1 MHAHISKSRVSFR
14 SALMLATFSVLC
26 YLALIFLL
34 RDDQVLSTTVRSIL
48 IPVFNGL
55 ASASLFYAARRSEIY
70 GRRVRLAWTFLALGQ
85 FSFTLGDVIWEV
97 IKLGLHQDPFL
108 SVANVPYLMYYLL
121 FAAGILLLPAA
132 TLNHWERQKLFLDV
146 GMIMVS
152 AGLIFWV
159 FLIEPAFDANRDN
172 MLTMALSLAYP
183 VMDFVLL
190 FALMDLLF
198 RRICS
203 VSRETLILLS
213 SGIAVLILTDS
224 VYISQVLQGLFPGG
238 GLEIVGWPINYALIG
253 LAGVLQAEARD
264 LPMAPH
270 ESEPKVQHFDWT
282 TNLPYL
288 CVAAAYLVLVWG
300 HYHPFATPFSVLAL
314 GLGGIIGLV
323 IIRQAIGLKENTNLY
338 STAQLEIDERR
349 RVEQELGAARHN
361 LEVKVQERTTA
372 LRAARDQLSGIID
385 FLPDATFVID
395 SEKKVIAWNRAMEEM
410 TGLGKDDI
418 IGRGNYAYGVPFYG
432 EPRPMLIDLVD
443 KDDGQISSK
452 YTHIERKRAAINA
465 EAYVPSLFK
474 GKGAYVW
481 ATASLLYD
489 SDGDLIG
496 SIESIRDTTERK
508 LAEEAL
514 QESERSYRLL
524 AENVTD
530 VIWAMDL
537 NLKFTYVSP
546 SNVRMTGFNAEES
559 MAMTL
564 DEILTPS
571 SLSKVKQV
579 LAEELEIEK
588 KPQKDL
594 SRSRTIEEE
603 EYCKDG
609 HTIWVEVKTTF
620 LRDREGKPI
629 GIQGVSRDITER
641 KKAEEALLDSKE
653 YLNKIINSIGD
664 PIFVKDEQHRFVMV
678 NDAQCRLAGRSREEL
693 LGKTDYDFFPNE
705 QVKTFWEKDE
715 LVFQTGIENVNE
727 EQITDAGGN
736 IRTIITKKT
745 LYKDKAGEKFIVGVV
760 RDISDR
766 MRAENE
772 LQKKEYLLAGVSI
785 ATNILLTETDTKS
798 ATVQTLELLGAA
810 SNLDRVYIFK
820 VLESETNKHLACMDL
835 EWTRATS
842 LQKESSASQNRP
854 CYLSIQRWYGMLSAG
869 HPIKGLVREF
879 PESERAIL
887 EPQNVKSILVIPIM
901 IKGKFWGFIGFD
913 DCHSERIWTGTDVAI
928 LQAASASI
936 GGAIARSQTED
947 ELKAAKEAAESA
959 DKAKSEFLA
968 NMSHEIRTPMNA
980 VIGLTGLLL
989 RTDLTPEQRD
999 FVETIRSSGDS
1010 LLSLINDILDFSK
1023 IDSGNMELESQSM
1036 DLRSC
1041 IESSID
1047 LVATKASEKGITL
1060 AYIIEKNTPETLT
1073 GDPTRLRQILTNLLS
1088 NAVKFTDNGEID
1100 VLVSGNK
1107 LESTDYELHFA
1118 VRDTGIGISQEDI
1131 NRLFQPFTQLDSSTS
1146 RKYGGTGLGL
1156 AISKR
1161 LVKMMGGIIWA
1172 ESQLGFGSTF
1182 HFTIL
1187 AGAAINEPARG
1198 RELVHR
1204 LAPESNTRTSRN
1216 GALRVLL
1223 AEDNIVNQKVMLGM
1237 LNKLGYLPDVAAN
1250 GLEVLQALERQ
1261 PYDVVLMDVQMPEMD
1276 GLEAAKKIRERWPE
1290 NERPKIIAITAYALQ
1305 GDRERCLEAGMDDYI
1320 SKPVKLEELQA
1331 MLGAYS

>member
-1 MHAHISKSRVSFR
+1 MSAHISKSRVSFR

-26 YLALIFLL
+26 YLALIVLL
-34 RDDQVLSTTVRSIL
+34 RNNQVLGTVVPSIL
-48 IPVFNGL
+48 VPVFNGL
-55 ASASLFYAARRSEIY
+55 AAASLLYAARRSEIY
-70 GRRVRLAWTFLALGQ
+70 GRRVRLAWTILGLAQLT
-85 FSFTLGDVIWEV
+85 FALGDVIWEV

-108 SVANVPYLMYYLL
+108 SVANVPYLMYYPL
-121 FAAGILLLPAA
+121 FVTGILLLPAA
-132 TLNHWERQKLFLDV
+132 SLNHWERRKLFLDI
-146 GMIMVS
+146 GIIMVS

-159 FLIEPAFDANRDN
+159 FLIEPAFEANRED
-172 MLTMALSLAYP
+172 MLTLALTLAYP

-190 FALMDLLF
+190 FSLMDLLF
-198 RRICS
+198 RRISS
-203 VSRETLILLS
+203 VSREALLLLS
-213 SGIAVLILTDS
+213 SGVAVLILTDS
-224 VYISQVLQGLFPGG
+224 VYMSQILQGLFPGG
-238 GLEIVGWPINYALIG
+238 GLEIMGWPINYALIA
-253 LAGVLQAEARD
+253 LAGIHQAESRD
-264 LPMAPH
+264 PLTSPH
-270 ESEPKVQHFDWT
+270 ESELRVEHFDWLVY
-282 TNLPYL
+282 LPYL
-288 CVAAAYLVLVWG
+288 CVAAAYFVLIWG
-300 HYHPFATPFSVLAL
+300 NYQPFATPFSVLAL
-314 GLGGIIGLV
+314 GVGIIIGLV
-323 IIRQAIGLKENTNLY
+323 IVRQAIVLKENTNLY

-349 RVEQELGAARHN
+349 RVEQELSATKHN
-361 LEVKVQERTTA
+361 LEVRVQERTAA
-372 LRAARDQLSGIID
+372 LGAARDQLSGIID

-443 KDDGQISSK
+443 KDDEQISSS
-452 YTHIERKRAAINA
+452 YTHIERKGSAIYA
-465 EAYVPSLFK
+465 EAYVPFLSK

-489 SDGDLIG
+489 SNGELIG
-496 SIESIRDTTERK
+496 SIESIRDITERK
-508 LAEEAL
+508 LAGEAL

-537 NLKFTYVSP
+537 NMKIIYVSP
-546 SNVRMTGFNAEES
+546 SNARMTGFSVEES
-559 MAMTL
+559 MTMTL
-564 DEILTPS
+564 DETLTPS
-571 SLSKVKQV
+571 SLDRVKQV

-594 SRSRTIEEE
+594 SRSRTIEVE

-609 HTIWVEVKTTF
+609 HTIWEEAKTTF
-620 LRDREGKPI
+620 LRDIEGKPI

-641 KKAEEALLDSKE
+641 KKAEEALLDSEE

-664 PIFVKDEQHRFVMV
+664 PIFVKDKQHRFVMV
-678 NDAQCRLAGRSREEL
+678 NDAECRLAGRSREEL
-693 LGKTDYDFFPNE
+693 LGKTDYNFFPKE
-705 QVKTFWEKDE
+705 QVNTFWEKDE
-715 LVFQTGIENVNE
+715 LVLQTGIENVNE
-727 EQITDAGGN
+727 EQITDAEGN

-745 LYKDKAGEKFIVGVV
+745 LYTDKAGEKFIVGVV
-760 RDISDR
+760 RDITDR
-766 MRAENE
+766 MRTENE

-798 ATVQTLELLGAA
+798 ATIQTLELLGAA

-820 VLESETNKHLACMDL
+820 VIGSETNKHLACMYL
-835 EWTRATS
+835 EWTRTAA
-842 LQKESSASQNRP
+842 LQGENSDSQNRS
-854 CYLSIQRWYGMLSAG
+854 YLSIPRWYDMLSAG
-869 HPIKGLVREF
+869 HPIKGLVKGF

-887 EPQNVKSILVIPIM
+887 ESQNVKSILAIPIM

-913 DCHSERIWTGTDVAI
+913 DCHFERIWTGTDVAI

-947 ELKAAKEAAESA
+947 ELKKAKEAAESA
-959 DKAKSEFLA
+959 NKAKSEFLA

-989 RTDLTPEQRD
+989 RTDLTPEQCD

-1023 IDSGNMELESQSM
+1023 IDSGKMDLESQPM

-1047 LVATKASEKGITL
+1047 LVATKASEKGVTL

-1088 NAVKFTDNGEID
+1088 NAVKFTDKGEIE
-1100 VLVSGNK
+1100 VSVSSKK
-1107 LESTDYELHFA
+1107 LESASHEIHFA
-1118 VRDTGIGISQEDI
+1118 VKDTGIGISKDEI

-1146 RKYGGTGLGL
+1146 RRYGGTGLGL

-1161 LVKMMGGIIWA
+1161 LVKMMGGKIWA

-1187 AGAAINEPARG
+1187 AGTAINEPARG
-1198 RELVHR
+1198 RELAHR
-1204 LAPESNTRTSRN
+1204 PVPESSRASRN
-1216 GALRVLL
+1216 RALRVLL

-1250 GLEVLQALERQ
+1250 GLEVLQAIERQ
-1261 PYDVVLMDVQMPEMD
+1261 PYDIVLMDVQMPEMD
-1276 GLEAAKKIRERWPE
+1276 GLEAAKKIREKWPE
-1290 NERPKIIAITAYALQ
+1290 SEGPKIIAITAYALQ
-1305 GDRERCLEAGMDDYI
+1305 GDREKCLAAGMDDYI

-1331 MLGAYS
+1331 ILGSYS